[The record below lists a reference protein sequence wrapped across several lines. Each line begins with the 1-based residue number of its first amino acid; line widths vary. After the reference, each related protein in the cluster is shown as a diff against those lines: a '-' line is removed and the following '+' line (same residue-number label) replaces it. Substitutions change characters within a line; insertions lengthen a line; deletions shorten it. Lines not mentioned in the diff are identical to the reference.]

1 MNMPERS
8 FGRMVRYRRN
18 KLGLSQAQLGELVGR
33 SAATIRSWERDRTRP
48 NEEKVLSALSAI
60 LGVDER
66 QLFEKAE
73 VELPDVIETSP
84 TVEQALATL
93 AREDEPDE
101 SAPVPLSHR
110 RHARPS
116 SSLEPISV
124 PKTPPPTPVSL
135 EPVAAFVAVA
145 EERGPDRAGRKDSD
159 DSPAYVAPAEPYVQ
173 TPLTP
178 TLADLSYVEDPSQRQ
193 MYRVRNLATLVGF
206 VALVV
211 AFVWATGEGLGAF
224 GDWWGEFFG
233 NLRL

>member
-1 MNMPERS
+1 
-8 FGRMVRYRRN
+8 MVRYRRT

-60 LGVDER
+60 LGIDKR

-73 VELPDVIETSP
+73 VELLDVFESSP

-93 AREDEPDE
+93 AREEEADE
-101 SAPVPLSHR
+101 STPAPLSHR
-110 RHARPS
+110 RHSRPS
-116 SSLEPISV
+116 SSPEPISV
-124 PKTPPPTPVSL
+124 PKTPPPAPLIL
-135 EPVAAFVAVA
+135 EPAAAFVAV
-145 EERGPDRAGRKDSD
+145 EERGPDGAGREDSD
-159 DSPAYVAPAEPYVQ
+159 DPPAYVAPAEPYVQ

-211 AFVWATGEGLGAF
+211 AFVWATGEGLGAL

>member
-1 MNMPERS
+1 
-8 FGRMVRYRRN
+8 MVRYRRT

-48 NEEKVLSALSAI
+48 NEEKVLSALAAI

-73 VELPDVIETSP
+73 VELPDVVETSP

-93 AREDEPDE
+93 AREDEADE
-101 SAPVPLSHR
+101 PLPLSHR
-110 RHARPS
+110 RHSRPS
-116 SSLEPISV
+116 GSSEPISV
-124 PKTPPPTPVSL
+124 PKTPPPAPLSL

-145 EERGPDRAGRKDSD
+145 EEPGPDGPGRRVSD
-159 DSPAYVAPAEPYVQ
+159 DSPAFVAPAEPYVQ

-178 TLADLSYVEDPSQRQ
+178 TLADLSYVEDPGQRQ

-211 AFVWATGEGLGAF
+211 AFVWAMGEGLGAL